1 MKCEIKYAP
10 ASLGDVIF
18 ADQAT
23 KDKIQLYAQ
32 GALSGNIM
40 LWGSNGAS
48 KSTVAQILVQTLGGT
63 GAQYCSSYEEVLGQK
78 DIKQYLQNA
87 CSFARMTESKRFYL
101 ILDEFDNAKGSLDK
115 FWRALDSC
123 GDEVMAIITT
133 NEPMQVH
140 RSVRSR
146 FDLIEMKGLTGASVL
161 ARAQTILQAEGVNL
175 PDPQVLAYLMTLDHM
190 KDIRKYMRLLDNII
204 ALSLHGMALPAWVPP
219 VPPAPPAPTKPVM
232 KVVTGNV

>member
-48 KSTVAQILVQTLGGT
+48 KSTVARLLVQTLGGT
-63 GAQYCSSYEEVLGQK
+63 GAQCCSNYEEVLAQK
-78 DIKQYLQNA
+78 DIKQYLQNS
-87 CSFARMTESKRFYL
+87 CSFARMTESQRFYL
-101 ILDEFDNAKGSLDK
+101 IMDEFDNAKGSLDK
-115 FWRALDSC
+115 FWRALDAC
-123 GDEVMAIITT
+123 GDDVMAIITT
-133 NEPMQVH
+133 NEPMKVH

-146 FDLIEMKGLTGASVL
+146 FDLIEMKGLTAGSVL
-161 ARAQTILQAEGVNL
+161 PRAQKILQAEGVNL

-204 ALSLHGMALPAWVPP
+204 ALSKHGMALPAWVPP
-219 VPPAPPAPTKPVM
+219 VPPASSAGTKPLM